1 MLAAKMQQKSINMY
15 FCQRFSREM
24 TPPALKKVSEGCP
37 RGRPVTLRQAFL
49 GPAGGCYAD
58 FVDVQGH
65 SKALK
70 RLNVLKEAL

>member
-1 MLAAKMQQKSINMY
+1 
-15 FCQRFSREM
+15 M
-24 TPPALKKVSEGCP
+24 TPTGLKKVSEGCP
-37 RGRPVTLRQAFL
+37 TGRPVTLRKAFL

>member
-1 MLAAKMQQKSINMY
+1 MKINANA
-15 FCQRFSREM
+15 FLSNFSLEV
-24 TPPALKKVSEGCP
+24 TPTVFKKVSEGCP

-58 FVDVQGH
+58 SVDVQGH

-70 RLNVLKEAL
+70 RLKVLKEAL